1 MLEKRRLEKQ
11 SLARA
16 RGISGHLDVIRVN
29 VGFDRISNVFD
40 LDVGKL
46 SGAHPTLNVLTKRL
60 LTLRWRVVV
69 VPFFPFHTHVS
80 VVLKSSLTFEC
91 TVLIESQFR

>member
-29 VGFDRISNVFD
+29 VGFDRISDVFD

-46 SGAHPTLNVLTKRL
+46 SGAHPTLNVLAKRL
-60 LTLRWRVVV
+60 LTL
-69 VPFFPFHTHVS
+69 HN
-80 VVLKSSLTFEC
+80 LTFMERLMSRLREAIEAGGYAAEAER
-91 TVLIESQFR
+91 VLSGRAAR